1 MKRIRSLIVQRD
13 SGGMMH
19 RSPLVDSLGSLREPS
34 TLIDNQQDVET
45 PTGRKIAWLE
55 KFGDPPPLSPLVLN
69 TPPARS
75 RRGFRRPLINK
86 SSTSSDDR

>member
-19 RSPLVDSLGSLREPS
+19 RSPLVDSLGSLREQS
-34 TLIDNQQDVET
+34 TLVDNQQDVET

-69 TPPARS
+69 TPARS
-75 RRGFRRPLINK
+75 RRGFRRPARNK
-86 SSTSSDDR
+86 SSTSSDYR